1 MVPSPIRRL
10 ERGIL
15 AAAERL
21 DRKAPSGSRRSGPL
35 AAHVL
40 APFCGLLLMMLDLV
54 LRRAD
59 LGDGN
64 GPSDI
69 GIAGTRIAAIGRDLP
84 CEAAEI
90 DLGGRLVL
98 PGLVDTHIH
107 LDKSCLD
114 TSCACGSGSLAEAV
128 ESVAQAKRG
137 FAEEDVYGRAS
148 RTLEMAVRHGTNR
161 MRTHVE
167 VDPRVGLT
175 SLRAMHRLKRDHAW
189 AIDLQLCVFPQ
200 EGLLDDPGC
209 DSVLVEALD
218 LGADL
223 IGGAPYI
230 DRDSHGQIARIFDLA
245 QQRDLDVDL
254 HLDFSLDAGVLD
266 VDEVCRQTEVRGFGG
281 RVAIGHVTK
290 LSALPAQ
297 RLDRYARRLAD
308 AGVAVTVLPATDLF
322 LMGRGAEYDVPRGVA
337 PAHRLSRAGVTCSV
351 ATNNVRNPFTPY
363 GDGSLV
369 RMTNLFA
376 NVAQLGSGDDLAAC
390 LEFVTSGAARLMRL
404 DDYGIAVGGPATL
417 IAFDA
422 ESRADIVAGII
433 QPEIG
438 FKDGRQTFERPP
450 ARLLVPGARDVGAGR
465 S

>member
-1 MVPSPIRRL
+1 
-10 ERGIL
+10 
-15 AAAERL
+15 
-21 DRKAPSGSRRSGPL
+21 
-35 AAHVL
+35 
-40 APFCGLLLMMLDLV
+40 MMLDLV

-59 LGDGN
+59 LDDGN
-64 GPSDI
+64 GPTDI
-69 GIAGTRIAAIGRDLP
+69 GFAGTRIAAMGRDLA

-90 DLGGRLVL
+90 DLAGRLVL
-98 PGLVDTHIH
+98 PGLVDTHVH

-114 TSCACGSGSLAEAV
+114 KRCPCGSGSLVEAV
-128 ESVAQAKRG
+128 KSVAEAKRG
-137 FAEEDVYGRAS
+137 FTEEDVYGRAR

-175 SLRAMHRLKRDHAW
+175 SFKALQRLKRDAAW
-189 AIDLQLCVFPQ
+189 AVELQLCVFPQ

-209 DSVLVEALD
+209 DAVLVEALD

-245 QQRDLDVDL
+245 QRRDLDVDL
-254 HLDFSLDAGVLD
+254 HLDFSLDAAALD
-266 VDEVCRQTEVRGFGG
+266 VDEVCRQTEARALGG

-290 LSALPAQ
+290 LSALPPE
-297 RLDRYARRLAD
+297 RFDRYARRLAD

-322 LMGRGAEYDVPRGVA
+322 LMGRGADHDVPRGVA
-337 PAHRLSRAGVTCSV
+337 PAHRLMHAGVTCSV

-376 NVAQLGSGDDLAAC
+376 NVAQLGGEEDLVDC
-390 LEFVTSGAARLMRL
+390 LDLVTRGAARLMRL
-404 DDYGIAVGGPATL
+404 DDYGIVVGGPATL

-438 FKDGRQTFERPP
+438 FKNGRQTFERPP
-450 ARLLVPGARDVGAGR
+450 ARLVGPGARDMKR
-465 S
+465 HL